1 MSYRENYNKNFDE
14 DFDDD
19 DDDEYEDDGED
30 LSEFD
35 QDALFFNE
43 CTLKQINHEL
53 VSLPNRELLEFLQ
66 WELDKL
72 HFTENSELVPVG
84 IEFQGQYLLQFYN
97 VREDKTV
104 KTATGAGNIY
114 MLVDGWI
121 LKTLTDLYVAEL
133 YGEMGDVYPS
143 DLSDCYTNILMDI
156 LDWKSEA
163 GIEPIPSKSPDDAP
177 REDT

>member
-1 MSYRENYNKNFDE
+1 MSYREDYRE

-19 DDDEYEDDGED
+19 FDDDGEEYEDDGED

-35 QDALFFNE
+35 QDAPFFNE

-53 VSLPNRELLEFLQ
+53 VALPNRELLEFLQ

-133 YGEMGDVYPS
+133 YGEMSPISPS
-143 DLSDCYTNILMDI
+143 DLSDCYTNILIDV
-156 LDWKSEA
+156 LDWKSEM
-163 GIEPIPSKSPDDAP
+163 GIEPIPSKAPDDAP

>member
-1 MSYRENYNKNFDE
+1 MICNKNYPE

-19 DDDEYEDDGED
+19 FDDDDSED
-30 LSEFD
+30 LGEFD
-35 QDALFFNE
+35 RDALFFNE

-53 VSLPNRELLEFLQ
+53 VSLTSRELLEFLQ

-72 HFTENSELVPVG
+72 HFTENSELIPVG
-84 IEFQGQYLLQFYN
+84 IEFEGQYILQFYN

-104 KTATGAGNIY
+104 KAATGAGNIY
-114 MLVDGWI
+114 MLVDRWI

-133 YGEMGDVYPS
+133 YGEIVDIYPS
-143 DLSDCYTNILMDI
+143 DLTDCYTNILIDV
-156 LDWKSEA
+156 LDWKSEM

>member
-1 MSYRENYNKNFDE
+1 MTYNKNYREDFDDD

-19 DDDEYEDDGED
+19 DDDD
-30 LSEFD
+30 LNELD

-53 VSLPNRELLEFLQ
+53 VALPNRELLEFLQ

-72 HFTENSELVPVG
+72 NFTDSSELIPVG
-84 IEFQGQYLLQFYN
+84 IEFERQYILQFYN

-114 MLVDGWI
+114 MLVDRWI

-133 YGEMGDVYPS
+133 YGEIVDIYPS
-143 DLSDCYTNILMDI
+143 DLSDCYTNILIDV
-156 LDWKSEA
+156 LDWKIET

>member
-1 MSYRENYNKNFDE
+1 MTYNKNYRE

-19 DDDEYEDDGED
+19 FDDDGEEFDDDGDD
-30 LSEFD
+30 LTEFD

-53 VSLPNRELLEFLQ
+53 VALPNRELLEFLQ

-133 YGEMGDVYPS
+133 YGEIGDVYPS
-143 DLSDCYTNILMDI
+143 DLSDCYTNILIDV
-156 LDWKSEA
+156 LDWKKEA
-163 GIEPIPSKSPDDAP
+163 GIEPIPSKAPDDAP

>member
-1 MSYRENYNKNFDE
+1 MRNREDFDE

-19 DDDEYEDDGED
+19 EDEYEDDGED

-72 HFTENSELVPVG
+72 HFTENSELIPVG

-97 VREDKTV
+97 VADKCYAPYLLLHLHFTPG
-104 KTATGAGNIY
+104 TNSY
-114 MLVDGWI
+114 SS
-121 LKTLTDLYVAEL
+121 LKAQTMY
-133 YGEMGDVYPS
+133 S
-143 DLSDCYTNILMDI
+143 
-156 LDWKSEA
+156 
-163 GIEPIPSKSPDDAP
+163 
-177 REDT
+177 